1 MEKKMPAWLER
12 IIVEGIKKFVPASAV
27 AEYVAMA
34 KAALAEKVTA
44 LAASTENKIDDAIAE
59 KIVAAMTSCE
69 VGTEF
74 LCELI
79 EKGEMALVSML
90 RSASKITP
98 TEIDDAIVD
107 ILEDALK
114 KS

>member
-1 MEKKMPAWLER
+1 MLGNFGRSTRLPEHLDRHAVFLGRLED
-12 IIVEGIKKFVPASAV
+12 EFGIAGPPLDF
-27 AEYVAMA
+27 
-34 KAALAEKVTA
+34 LA
-44 LAASTENKIDDAIAE
+44 
-59 KIVAAMTSCE
+59 E